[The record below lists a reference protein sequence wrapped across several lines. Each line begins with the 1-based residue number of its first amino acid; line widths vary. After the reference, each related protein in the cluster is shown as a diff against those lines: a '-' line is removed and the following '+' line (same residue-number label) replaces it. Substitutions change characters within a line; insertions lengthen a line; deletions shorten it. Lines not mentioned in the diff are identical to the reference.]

1 MMRVSPVTPATSANN
16 DLRGACQ
23 YAKGQARKEGQEP
36 ATRPQSRA
44 SIILELYGAP
54 ATFGTFER
62 YGNFSAKV

>member
-1 MMRVSPVTPATSANN
+1 MRVSPVSPATHANN

-23 YAKGQARKEGQEP
+23 YSKGQARKVRPEP
-36 ATRPQSRA
+36 VTPQQARP
-44 SIILELYGAP
+44 SIILDIYGAP